1 MIIDVV
7 RLASK
12 NRMTLTR
19 QIRHMMDLEVGDVLA
34 FVDFED
40 HVGVIKVNEENLLK
54 DIRYYNNGYSV
65 AGDDK

>member
-7 RLASK
+7 RLVSK

-19 QIRHMMDLEVGDVLA
+19 QIRQMMDLEVGDVLA

-54 DIRYYNNGYSV
+54 DIHYSV
-65 AGDDK
+65 DVN